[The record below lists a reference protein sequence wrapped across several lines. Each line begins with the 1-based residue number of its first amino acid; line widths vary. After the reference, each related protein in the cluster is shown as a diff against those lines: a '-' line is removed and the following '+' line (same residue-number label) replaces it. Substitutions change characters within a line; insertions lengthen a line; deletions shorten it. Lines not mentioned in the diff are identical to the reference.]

1 MPKGMVIIALLTLFS
16 PSVFG
21 QQETVPLTE
30 AEKENA
36 QNLAKWLNE
45 MYEHGIRQDADTLF
59 ISAEV
64 QNLLSNP
71 EMMAFMFP
79 QEYTWGHAIA
89 LMEKMELK
97 KAFWFLLN
105 LYPENRELVVQT
117 LLKYD
122 SLVEMD
128 KVLTSV
134 FYTYAMIDPSVCK
147 IENGKPQI
155 IRPDL
160 VEEGLSNLK
169 EMIQYIRYYRARNE
183 EEKQ

>member
-1 MPKGMVIIALLTLFS
+1 MILLTLF
-16 PSVFG
+16 PLTVFG
-21 QQETVPLTE
+21 QQTAGPMTE
-30 AEKENA
+30 AERENA
-36 QNLAKWLNE
+36 VKMGEWLANL
-45 MYEHGIRQDADTLF
+45 YEHGIRAEEDTLF

-64 QNLLSNP
+64 RNILANDELMQ
-71 EMMAFMFP
+71 FMFP
-79 QEYTWGHAIA
+79 GEYTWASA
-89 LMEKMELK
+89 VYLMEKMELK

-122 SLVEMD
+122 SIIEID

-134 FYTYAMIDPSVCK
+134 FYTYAMIDPEVCK
-147 IENGKPQI
+147 IENGKPEI

-169 EMIQYIRYYRARNE
+169 EIIQYIRYFRNQDGA
-183 EEKQ
+183 KQ

>member
-1 MPKGMVIIALLTLFS
+1 MVKGLIIGALLTLFS

-21 QQETVPLTE
+21 QQDAVPMTE

-36 QNLAKWLNE
+36 RNLAKWLNE
-45 MYEHGIRQDADTLF
+45 LYEHGIRQDADTLF

-64 QNLLSNP
+64 QNLLANP

-79 QEYTWGHAIA
+79 EEYTWGSAVA
-89 LMEKMELK
+89 LMDKMELK
-97 KAFWFLLN
+97 KAFWVLLN
-105 LYPENRELVVQT
+105 LYPDNRELVVQT

-134 FYTYAMIDPSVCK
+134 FYTYAMIDPRVCR

-169 EMIQYIRYYRARNE
+169 EVIQYVRYFRAQNE
-183 EEKQ
+183 VKQ